1 MSRTGNYVRIS
12 GEKRA
17 QMLGMAVL
25 PSKYSSLTAIA
36 RELKISK
43 NTVKANLERAVEL
56 GQLSENNHLLQRTR
70 QDRVGVNL
78 RLQQRK
84 KLIVDFVKMA
94 RMKQIPISIN
104 LIQKKFGG
112 EKKFIKTILD
122 VEVKKYSGRAK
133 PFLRRSKSSQSR
145 RKK

>member
-1 MSRTGNYVRIS
+1 MSRIGNYRRINA
-12 GEKRA
+12 EKRV
-17 QMLGMAVL
+17 QLIGMALL
-25 PSKYSSLTAIA
+25 PSKYPSLTAIA

-43 NTVKANLERAVEL
+43 NTIKANLQRAVEL

-70 QDRVGVNL
+70 QNRVGVNL

-84 KLIVDFVKMA
+84 RLIVDFVRMA
-94 RMKQIPISIN
+94 RVKKIPISIN

-112 EKKFIKTILD
+112 EKKFIKAIID
-122 VEVKKYSGRAK
+122 VEVKKYSVRAQ
-133 PFLRRSKSSQSR
+133 PVLRRSKSSQSK